1 MNLWNRRKAAV
12 IFVLMVLIVGTT
24 LYWEETPRQNKAPLD
39 PEAVM
44 TKQREQKALP
54 SLRVYVS
61 GAVMYPGLY
70 DLAPGLRYADAIRKA
85 GGMTDEAD
93 ETRVNLAKKIK
104 DGCQVNVP
112 LRKNRRPAAGKAP
125 PSAGDLPARE
135 KEKRKDKGAAG
146 VLRINLNDAS
156 QEELEHLP
164 GIGPG
169 MAQRIISERNKA
181 PFQSVDE
188 LLRVKGIGPKNLSR
202 FRELVEVIP

>member
-1 MNLWNRRKAAV
+1 
-12 IFVLMVLIVGTT
+12 
-24 LYWEETPRQNKAPLD
+24 
-39 PEAVM
+39 
-44 TKQREQKALP
+44 
-54 SLRVYVS
+54 
-61 GAVMYPGLY
+61 
-70 DLAPGLRYADAIRKA
+70 
-85 GGMTDEAD
+85 
-93 ETRVNLAKKIK
+93 
-104 DGCQVNVP
+104 
-112 LRKNRRPAAGKAP
+112 
-125 PSAGDLPARE
+125 LPARE

-146 VLRINLNDAS
+146 FLRINLNDAS

>member
-1 MNLWNRRKAAV
+1 
-12 IFVLMVLIVGTT
+12 
-24 LYWEETPRQNKAPLD
+24 
-39 PEAVM
+39 
-44 TKQREQKALP
+44 
-54 SLRVYVS
+54 
-61 GAVMYPGLY
+61 
-70 DLAPGLRYADAIRKA
+70 
-85 GGMTDEAD
+85 MTDEAD

-146 VLRINLNDAS
+146 FLRINLNDAS
-156 QEELEHLP
+156 QEELEPLP